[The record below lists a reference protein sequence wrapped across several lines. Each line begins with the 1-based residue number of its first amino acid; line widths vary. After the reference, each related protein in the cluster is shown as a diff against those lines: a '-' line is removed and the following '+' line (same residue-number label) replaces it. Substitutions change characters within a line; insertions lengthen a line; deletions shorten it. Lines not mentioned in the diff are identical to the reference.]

1 MIRAA
6 LRYPITVPVAV
17 IAAVAFGV
25 LSIRRLPI
33 DILPKLATPTVYV
46 AQPYGGLSPAQME
59 GYVTSYYEYHFLY
72 VTGVKFVESKSIQ
85 GVTLIKLQ
93 FHDGT
98 NMDQAMAEVVGYVNR
113 ARAFMPPGTVPPFI
127 IRYDA
132 GSAPVGQLVFQSPAR
147 PLGEIQDL
155 ALFRVRPMF
164 AALPGVSAPPPFGG
178 NQRTVL
184 VRVDP
189 SRLRS
194 YGLTPE
200 AVVQAVAR
208 GNTITPAG
216 NVRDDSLTMLTT
228 SNAVVSDIG
237 ELAKLPLRVTG
248 GGGTAAVY
256 VGDVATVENGTDVPT
271 GYALINGKRSVYIP
285 VTKRADA
292 STWDVVHE
300 LKAAL
305 PSMQAALPG
314 DIHVSFEFDQ
324 SAYVVNAL
332 RNLVTEGALGAVL
345 TGLVVLLFL
354 GDRRSALIVV
364 FTIPVAL
371 LAAAVGLS
379 LAGQTINVMTL
390 SGLALAVGI
399 LVDEATVTIENIHRH
414 QEAGQPV
421 GRAVYDACREIV
433 RPKLLILLSLLA
445 VFAPALFMTGTPR
458 AMFLPLSL
466 SVGFAM
472 IASYLLS
479 QTVVPVFANW
489 LLRHEPAPPGWFGR
503 RFAQGQEWFRGRLAR
518 LADRRGTVLV
528 GYAVAAAVIV
538 AVTSRFI
545 GSAILPP
552 VDSGQFQVRLRAP
565 TGTRLERM
573 EERVRAALTLIDA
586 TAGRRNIAITSAF
599 VGTQPP
605 SYPINTV
612 YLWTSGPHEAVLLV
626 RMAPNAH
633 VSLAALRERLRTAFA
648 RRMPDLTLSF
658 EPADLVDQ
666 VMSEGATTP
675 VEVIIT
681 GRDLGQSRR
690 YGEKLRQA
698 LVPISDLRD
707 VAYAQPLDYPTIA
720 VTVDRA
726 RAGLLGVSVAD
737 VGQSLVAST
746 SSSRFTEP
754 NYWLDSTTGT
764 AYQVQVEV
772 PQALMSSIGTVE
784 RIPVRTV
791 TASGKEGVRDA
802 SLFVGDLATLSQV
815 TTVGEY
821 DRLNQQRMLTLTA
834 NVQGSDLGRA
844 RDEVARAIASA
855 GPLPTGTKVTVRG
868 QIDLMAQIFG
878 ELRGGLVLALFVI
891 LLLLAATFQSF
902 RLALTVLSTAPAVA
916 AGALLLLVLTGTTL
930 NIQSFMGLIMALG
943 VSAANA
949 ILLVTAAESARTSAG
964 PLFGDARASGLHAAE
979 LRLRPILM
987 TTCAMVVGMAPM
999 AVGLGEGGAQTAPLG
1014 IAVIGGLLASTLT
1027 ALVALPLLY
1036 GIVQRRAGTRSRSLD
1051 PDDPAG
1057 VYAHA

>member
-6 LRYPITVPVAV
+6 LRSPVTVLVIV

-33 DILPKLATPTVYV
+33 DILPKLSTPTVYV

-85 GVTLIKLQ
+85 GVALIKLQ

-132 GSAPVGQLVFQSPAR
+132 GSAPVGQLVFQSPVR

-189 SRLRS
+189 TRLRS
-194 YGLTPE
+194 YGLSPD

-216 NVRDDSLTMLTT
+216 NVRDDSLTMLTS
-228 SNAVVSDIG
+228 SNAVVSNIG
-237 ELAKLPLRVTG
+237 DLAKIPLRTASG
-248 GGGTAAVY
+248 GVTAAVY

-292 STWDVVHE
+292 STWDVVHQV
-300 LKAAL
+300 KAAL
-305 PSMQAALPG
+305 PSMQSALPD

-324 SAYVVNAL
+324 SAYVVAAL
-332 RNLVTEGALGAVL
+332 RNLVTEGALGALL

-364 FTIPVAL
+364 VTIPVAL

-390 SGLALAVGI
+390 SGLALAVGV

-414 QEAGQPV
+414 QESGQPI
-421 GRAVYDACREIV
+421 GRAVYDAAREIA

-458 AMFLPLSL
+458 AMFLPLSM

-489 LLRHEPAPPGWFGR
+489 FLAREPVHAG
-503 RFAQGQEWFRGRLAR
+503 RFARLVARGQVWFRARLAR
-518 LADRRGTVLV
+518 LSDRRRPVLI
-528 GYAVAAAVIV
+528 GYAVAALLVIGL
-538 AVTSRFI
+538 ASRFI

-552 VDSGQFQVRLRAP
+552 VDSGQFQLRLRAP

-573 EERVRAALTLIDA
+573 EERVRAALALIDE
-586 TAGRRNIAITSAF
+586 TAGPGNVAITSTF

-612 YLWTSGPHEAVLLV
+612 YLWTSGPQEAVLLV
-626 RMAPNAH
+626 RMAPTARI
-633 VSLAALRERLRTAFA
+633 SLEAFREQLRAAFHQQ
-648 RRMPDLTLSF
+648 MPDLSLSF
-658 EPADLVDQ
+658 EPGDLVDQ

-681 GRDLGQSRR
+681 GRDLAQSRA
-690 YGEKLRQA
+690 YGDKLRHA
-698 LVPISDLRD
+698 LEPLSFLRD
-707 VAYAQPLDYPTIA
+707 VGYAQSLDYPTIA
-720 VTVDRA
+720 VDVDRA
-726 RAGLLGVSVAD
+726 RAGLLGVSVAE
-737 VGQSLVAST
+737 VGRSLVAAT

-772 PQALMSSIGTVE
+772 PQALMSNIGTVE
-784 RIPVRTV
+784 RIPVQTV
-791 TASGKEGVRDA
+791 RASDREGGGDA
-802 SLFVGDLATLSQV
+802 PLFVGDLATLSRV
-815 TTVGEY
+815 ATVGEY

-834 NVQGSDLGRA
+834 NLHGADLGRA
-844 RDEVARAIASA
+844 RDGVRRAIAAA
-855 GPLPTGTKVTVRG
+855 GTLPKGTTVTVRG
-868 QIDLMAQIFG
+868 QIDLLDQMFG

-916 AGALLLLVLTGTTL
+916 AGALLLLVVTGTTL
-930 NIQSFMGLIMALG
+930 NIQSFLGLIMALG
-943 VSAANA
+943 ISAANA
-949 ILLVTAAESARTSAG
+949 ILLVTAAESARTAPG
-964 PLFGDARASGLHAAE
+964 PLHGDARGAGLHAAE

-987 TTCAMVVGMAPM
+987 TTCAMTAGMIPM
-999 AVGLGEGGAQTAPLG
+999 ALGLGEGGAQTAPLG
-1014 IAVIGGLLASTLT
+1014 IAVIGGLLASTLA
-1027 ALVALPLLY
+1027 ALVALPLIY
-1036 GIVQRRAGTRSRSLD
+1036 GLVQRSAGTGSRSLD
-1051 PDDPAG
+1051 PDDPNG